1 MLVVA
6 RMPDVNLSGICTS
19 IGPAMIGDLPR
30 FPVGGLYVHV
40 PFCVKKC
47 EYCDFYSISTSTA
60 SVMERFVDAVLQE
73 ADWWTSYI
81 ESSGDP
87 ISTVFF
93 GGGTPTMLP
102 RLLMA
107 RLINGLR
114 QRIPMRRQIEWT
126 VEANP
131 ATIDRDYSQ
140 MLLDCGVNRVS
151 VGAQSFV
158 PDELQVLGRV
168 HNADAVRQTIT
179 DAYASGFQRISLDLM
194 YGVPGQTLSSW
205 RYSLDQAMALH
216 IKHIS
221 CYCLTL
227 EPGTPMWQ
235 KAETGELPP
244 VCEELQLQMMKQT
257 RHVLAEYAIRPYEIS
272 NYATHGQECQ
282 HNLNY
287 WRGGNY
293 IGLGPAAAMHL
304 SGKRWRN
311 TPDLS
316 RYLSGVSRGYVQ
328 VEDYEVLS
336 LRQRAVELAMLMLRL
351 EEGIDRELFQSL
363 LGLDPMAFF
372 GRAIANLEELGMI
385 RNNVTEITLTEA
397 GVYVS
402 DTVISEMVRG

>member
-1 MLVVA
+1 
-6 RMPDVNLSGICTS
+6 
-19 IGPAMIGDLPR
+19 MIGDLPR